1 MQESTGRFPR
11 TGWRPSSW
19 MEQVMVTREY
29 MARSAVLWVGRR
41 GTEMARAML
50 RALGIPY
57 RERAP
62 RIGVPIA
69 EDRYTEIMECF
80 GNAESP
86 MDGRA
91 FV

>member
-1 MQESTGRFPR
+1 MA
-11 TGWRPSSW
+11 
-19 MEQVMVTREY
+19 TREY
-29 MARSAVLWVGRR
+29 MARSAVLWFGRR

>member
-1 MQESTGRFPR
+1 MG
-11 TGWRPSSW
+11 GRPSSW
-19 MEQVMVTREY
+19 TEEVMVTKEY
-29 MARSAVLWVGRR
+29 MARSAKLWFRR
-41 GTEMARAML
+41 KGTEMARAML

-62 RIGVPIA
+62 RIGASIA

>member
-1 MQESTGRFPR
+1 
-11 TGWRPSSW
+11 
-19 MEQVMVTREY
+19 MVTRGY
-29 MARSAVLWVGRR
+29 MARSAVLWFGRR

-62 RIGVPIA
+62 RIGVPVA

-80 GNAESP
+80 MNKVNPNDTRFRRE
-86 MDGRA
+86 
-91 FV
+91 V